1 MNKDCKPIAVVIY
14 SHLMNE
20 ADLVRR
26 ESSEIEISK
35 STRMA
40 SFGRSAR
47 RMAMGRRL
55 VFGSVAVAA
64 MSVRDFEESNFA
76 PHAPQVVMESVP
88 ARSNAIGDVLDAQ
101 QQEGLNAAVYK
112 VRRSPFSL
120 TFFLF

>member
-1 MNKDCKPIAVVIY
+1 
-14 SHLMNE
+14 
-20 ADLVRR
+20 
-26 ESSEIEISK
+26 
-35 STRMA
+35 MA